1 MGRFRTNRRGFTLVE
16 LIVVLAI
23 GALLAGLTIPSA
35 IPWYQNQKALER
47 AANAQTIYTTAQH
60 NIVSLRSQGAL
71 DDYEGGYLTAS
82 KASTDNK
89 DLGRATLAS
98 CIARA
103 GAAVAPAK
111 DPAGEVGSEN
121 WDADLVVLDS
131 AQADGSAQAALSEL
145 VPHPDTLI
153 AHSTFA
159 GPFAGPG
166 RYFVILNPRTGYVY
180 GVFYSEDASLSYDD
194 VYAHQDDADWLGAHQ
209 VAFYGGVTQLPIKAD
224 EQAMRTYVG
233 YFELDAAHNV
243 TGLYGYEVDETGA
256 VNGTVSSFL
265 WDNNDISTACY
276 GILTSDTGLEA
287 KLNEADLDLGNPID
301 VVPLDGQ
308 EGLPGSMKLYVY
320 SGNSDTWIPDNA
332 WTDASDKTASFN
344 VKQDFAAEISLNADG
359 GSASFGTTHQV
370 RTADQLQHISKPT
383 STADAAAYLGADQTF
398 FQTHD
403 IVIASDWQSIGLV
416 NVNGSVNAP
425 FKGTY
430 EGAFADAGDR
440 TQSDLSNADG
450 TSYGCST
457 PVTERLVA
465 LEAGASN
472 ATFQPRVYLASGA
485 NFQAGLAGA
494 QIPDWAPATGAGV
507 FGSVEGG
514 TISHATLSAQGSVDL
529 ETLTA
534 SVASGLLVGKAS
546 NATIDDCAIDLR
558 SQQTASWRT
567 ESAERAI
574 TLDATRG
581 WGASTWNDGV
591 LSVGGLVG
599 HADATVFVGNRVTL
613 ATSNSSL
620 ASSLTLSVQDT
631 GRNLAVKAGGLA
643 GYAHKATFDRAND
656 AVNTVSVVGADGDS
670 AAASLSVSAKTGT
683 SASAGGFC
691 GSLEASSIDDSTP
704 SNTGDARTSAL
715 TSTDATV
722 NVTATN
728 ARTTYAGGFAGSV
741 TASST
746 VANAFQTNGSVAA
759 GDGPS
764 FTVNAKGPSWG
775 TSWAGGL
782 IGYLNGSAIKDA
794 APAFSAQM
802 SVTASDQTV
811 YAGGIV
817 GQAES
822 STITD
827 LNPTLDGNSVA
838 VHAQGADDGGNAW
851 AGGLAGS
858 LANKSAL
865 KGADA
870 TLKAH
875 TASTAA
881 TAQNAY
887 AGGAIGTADSSSVSS
902 LNPTVSSDSFAVSA
916 QSADGDGKALTGGLI
931 GSLSNASTLDGS
943 NATFKAQTASVTA
956 NAIANAY
963 AGGLAGQADSSS
975 LSSSNPVFG
984 RGSFTVSAQGDAGWG
999 SSYAGGTI
1007 GQATSSSVASL
1018 TQTVDGTSG
1027 DAALSI
1033 DATANSSRAG
1043 GFAGDVTGANKGI
1056 GLAFD
1061 TLALASGSHSAN
1073 LEVGSGNTRHTAGFV
1088 GWLSNTEMA
1097 NCALSSDNVTTGAS
1111 KVTLNQR
1118 TYSPASGMVAV
1129 GERSSIKRSFVEANI
1144 ASQTASGI
1152 GFFFG
1157 SDQSDRGTTISDCAA
1172 IGIVSGAKAYGFTV
1186 DQAKDQSRGGILAYA
1201 PSKISNSYAAVKV
1214 GSDATDAQLAAFCEM
1229 DAGRV
1234 PPDNLS
1240 NCVTAGTKN
1249 TDLGSIWTRS
1259 TGRLSSFTYRS
1270 ATNGTLATELGSA
1283 FHDTVTT
1290 SSRGPFPVA
1299 TTTAKGT
1306 AVSPADYISSWQ
1318 DDERASELQE
1328 QVLDQML
1335 TIANAHKDAARI
1347 RDRTGRS
1354 VLRSSDFLP
1363 NSSAVGSLNWMK
1375 DQLRA
1380 AGTNAS
1386 DPDALKIID
1395 SLTAYQVEFG
1405 PRGAFARYGGV
1416 WAQLAG
1422 TTYQLTDF
1430 EDDGNGNLD
1439 GVWTT
1444 A

>member
-1 MGRFRTNRRGFTLVE
+1 MGCFRTNRRGFTLVE

-23 GALLAGLTIPSA
+23 GALLAGLTIPTA
-35 IPWYQNQKALER
+35 IPWYQSQKALER

-111 DPAGEVGSEN
+111 DPAGEGGSES
-121 WDADLVVLDS
+121 WDANLVVLDS
-131 AQADGSAQAALSEL
+131 AQADGSAQEALSEL

-243 TGLYGYEVDETGA
+243 TGLYGYAVDETGA

-301 VVPLDGQ
+301 VVPLDGE

-320 SGNSDTWIPDNA
+320 SGNSDTWTPDNA
-332 WTDASDKTASFN
+332 WTDASGKTASFN
-344 VKQDFAAEISLNADG
+344 VKQDFAAEIALNADG
-359 GSASFGTTHQV
+359 VSASFGTTHQV

-403 IVIASDWQSIGLV
+403 IVIASDWQPIGLV
-416 NVNGSVNAP
+416 NANGSVNAP

-457 PVTERLVA
+457 PATERLVA

-485 NFQAGLAGA
+485 NFQAGLGAA

-514 TISHATLSAQGSVDL
+514 TISHTTLSAQGPVDL

-534 SVASGLLVGKAS
+534 STVSGLLVGTAR
-546 NATIDDCAIDLR
+546 NATIDDCAVDLSSR
-558 SQQTASWRT
+558 QTASWNTAYVTRSIALE
-567 ESAERAI
+567 ESRSWSNSALA
-574 TLDATRG
+574 
-581 WGASTWNDGV
+581 
-591 LSVGGLVG
+591 VGGLVG
-599 HADATVFVGNRVTL
+599 TADAVTFANNHIVL
-613 ATSNSSL
+613 AASNSSL
-620 ASSLTLSVQDT
+620 ASSLTLSAQGPDA
-631 GRNLAVKAGGLA
+631 NAGALVGSA
-643 GYAHKATFDRAND
+643 QNATFDRAGNG
-656 AVNTVSVVGADGDS
+656 VSVTGMPGSEAS
-670 AAASLSVSAKTGT
+670 AALSVTANGGNSAT
-683 SASAGGFC
+683 AGGFC

-704 SNTGDARTSAL
+704 SNTGDARASAL

-746 VANAFQTNGSVAA
+746 VANAFQTNGPVAA
-759 GDGPS
+759 GDGSS

-782 IGYLNGSAIKDA
+782 IGYLNGSAIKGA
-794 APAFSAQM
+794 APAFSTQM

-827 LNPTLDGNSVA
+827 LNPTLAGNSIA
-838 VHAQGADDGGNAW
+838 VHAQGADGGGNAW
-851 AGGLAGS
+851 A
-858 LANKSAL
+858 
-865 KGADA
+865 
-870 TLKAH
+870 
-875 TASTAA
+875 
-881 TAQNAY
+881 
-887 AGGAIGTADSSSVSS
+887 
-902 LNPTVSSDSFAVSA
+902 
-916 QSADGDGKALTGGLI
+916 GGLI

-943 NATFKAQTASVTA
+943 NATFEAQTASVTA

-984 RGSFTVSAQGDAGWG
+984 RGSFTVSAQADAGWG
-999 SSYAGGTI
+999 AGYAGGTI

-1033 DATANSSRAG
+1033 DATGNSSRAG

-1073 LEVGSGNTRHTAGFV
+1073 LKVGSDDTLHAAGFV

-1097 NCALSSDNVTTGAS
+1097 DCALSSDNVTTGAS

-1118 TYSPASGMVAV
+1118 TYSPAAGMVAV
-1129 GERSSIKRSFVEANI
+1129 GERSSISNSFAEANI

-1157 SDQSDRGTTISDCAA
+1157 SDQSDQATTIANCAA
-1172 IGIVSGAKAYGFTV
+1172 IGIVSGSNAYGFTV
-1186 DQAKDQSRGGILAYA
+1186 DQTKDQSRGGILAYA
-1201 PSKISNSYAAVKV
+1201 PNKISNSYAAVKV
-1214 GSDATDAQLAAFCEM
+1214 DSDATDAQLADFCEM
-1229 DAGRV
+1229 NTDWRGTST
-1234 PPDNLS
+1234 PPENLS
-1240 NCVTAGTKN
+1240 NCATAGTKN
-1249 TDLGSIWTRS
+1249 TDLGSTRART
-1259 TGRLSSFTYRS
+1259 TGRLSTFTYRS
-1270 ATNGTLATELGSA
+1270 ATNGTLAAQLGSA
-1283 FHDTVTT
+1283 FHATT
-1290 SSRGPFPVA
+1290 TSSSRGPFPVA
-1299 TTTAKGT
+1299 TTTSKG
-1306 AVSPADYISSWQ
+1306 ANVSPADYISSWQ

-1328 QVLDQML
+1328 QILDQML
-1335 TIANAHKDAARI
+1335 TIANAHQDAAQEMDWR
-1347 RDRTGRS
+1347 GRS
-1354 VLRSSDFLP
+1354 VLRSSDFP
-1363 NSSAVGSLNWMK
+1363 PQSTAVGSLSWMK
-1375 DQLRA
+1375 SQLRA

-1386 DPDALKIID
+1386 DPDALRIID
-1395 SLTAYQVEFG
+1395 TLTGYQVEFG
-1405 PRGAFARYGGV
+1405 PRGESARYGGV
-1416 WAQLAG
+1416 WAQLG
-1422 TTYQLTDF
+1422 TTTYQLTGY
-1430 EDDGNGNLD
+1430 EDDGAGNLD

-1444 A
+1444 S

>member
-1 MGRFRTNRRGFTLVE
+1 MGCFRTNRRGFTLVE

-23 GALLAGLTIPSA
+23 GALLAGLTIPTA

-111 DPAGEVGSEN
+111 DPAGEGGSES
-121 WDADLVVLDS
+121 WDANLVVLDS
-131 AQADGSAQAALSEL
+131 AQADGSAQEALSEL

-166 RYFVILNPRTGYVY
+166 RYFVIINPRTGYVY

-243 TGLYGYEVDETGA
+243 TGLYGYAVDETGA

-301 VVPLDGQ
+301 VVPLDGE

-320 SGNSDTWIPDNA
+320 SGNSDTWTPDNA
-332 WTDASDKTASFN
+332 WTDASGKTASFN
-344 VKQDFAAEISLNADG
+344 VKQDFAAEIALNADG

-403 IVIASDWQSIGLV
+403 IVIASDWQPIGLV
-416 NVNGSVNAP
+416 NANGSVNAP

-457 PVTERLVA
+457 PATERLVA

-485 NFQAGLAGA
+485 NFQAGLGAA

-514 TISHATLSAQGSVDL
+514 TISHATLSAQGPVDL

-534 SVASGLLVGKAS
+534 STVSGLLVGTAR
-546 NATIDDCAIDLR
+546 NATIDDCSVDLSSR
-558 SQQTASWRT
+558 QTASWNT
-567 ESAERAI
+567 AY
-574 TLDATRG
+574 ATRSIALEESRS
-581 WGASTWNDGV
+581 WSNSA
-591 LSVGGLVG
+591 LAVGGLVG
-599 HADATVFVGNRVTL
+599 TADAVTFVNNHIVL
-613 ATSNSSL
+613 AASNSSL
-620 ASSLTLSVQDT
+620 ASSLTLSAQGPDA
-631 GRNLAVKAGGLA
+631 NAGALVGSA
-643 GYAHKATFDRAND
+643 QNATFDRAGNG
-656 AVNTVSVVGADGDS
+656 VSVTGTPGSEASAD
-670 AAASLSVSAKTGT
+670 LSVTANGGNSAT
-683 SASAGGFC
+683 AGGFC

-704 SNTGDARTSAL
+704 SNTGDARASAL

-728 ARTTYAGGFAGSV
+728 ARTTYAGGFAGRV

-746 VANAFQTNGSVAA
+746 VANAFQTNGPVAA
-759 GDGPS
+759 GDGSS

-782 IGYLNGSAIKDA
+782 IGYLNGSAIKGA
-794 APAFSAQM
+794 APAFSTQM

-827 LNPTLDGNSVA
+827 LNPTLDGNSIA
-838 VHAQGADDGGNAW
+838 VHAQGADGGGNAW
-851 AGGLAGS
+851 AGGLVGS

-875 TASTAA
+875 TASTVA

-902 LNPTVSSDSFAVSA
+902 LSPTVSSDSFAVSA
-916 QSADGDGKALTGGLI
+916 QSADGGGKALTGGLI

-999 SSYAGGTI
+999 AGYAGGTI

-1073 LEVGSGNTRHTAGFV
+1073 LEVGSGNTLHAAGFV

-1157 SDQSDRGTTISDCAA
+1157 SDQSDRKTTISDCAA

-1201 PSKISNSYAAVKV
+1201 PNKISNSYAAVKV
-1214 GSDATDAQLAAFCEM
+1214 DSDATDAQLADFCEM
-1229 DAGRV
+1229 NTDWRGTST
-1234 PPDNLS
+1234 PPENLS
-1240 NCVTAGTKN
+1240 NCATAGTKN
-1249 TDLGSIWTRS
+1249 TDLGSTWART
-1259 TGRLSSFTYRS
+1259 TGRLSTFTYRS
-1270 ATNGTLATELGSA
+1270 ATNGTLAAQLGSA
-1283 FHDTVTT
+1283 FHATT
-1290 SSRGPFPVA
+1290 TSSSRGPFPVA
-1299 TTTAKGT
+1299 TTTSKG
-1306 AVSPADYISSWQ
+1306 ANVSPADYISSWQ

-1328 QVLDQML
+1328 QILDQML
-1335 TIANAHKDAARI
+1335 TIANAHQDAAREMDW
-1347 RDRTGRS
+1347 RGRS
-1354 VLRSSDFLP
+1354 VLRSSDFP
-1363 NSSAVGSLNWMK
+1363 PQSTAVGSLSWMK
-1375 DQLRA
+1375 SQLRA

-1386 DPDALKIID
+1386 DPDALRIID
-1395 SLTAYQVEFG
+1395 TLTGYQVEFG
-1405 PRGAFARYGGV
+1405 PRGESARYGGV
-1416 WAQLAG
+1416 WAQLG
-1422 TTYQLTDF
+1422 TTTYQLTGY
-1430 EDDGNGNLD
+1430 EDDGAGNLD

-1444 A
+1444 S

>member
-1 MGRFRTNRRGFTLVE
+1 MGCFRTNRRGFTLVE

-23 GALLAGLTIPSA
+23 GALLAGLTIPTA
-35 IPWYQNQKALER
+35 IPWYQSQKALER

-89 DLGRATLAS
+89 DLGRTTLAS

-111 DPAGEVGSEN
+111 DPAGEGGSES

-243 TGLYGYEVDETGA
+243 TGLYGYAVDETGA

-301 VVPLDGQ
+301 VVPLDGE

-320 SGNSDTWIPDNA
+320 SGNSDTWTPDNA
-332 WTDASDKTASFN
+332 WTDASGKTASFN
-344 VKQDFAAEISLNADG
+344 VKQDFAAEIALNADG

-403 IVIASDWQSIGLV
+403 IVIASDWQPIGLV
-416 NVNGSVNAP
+416 NANGSVNAP

-457 PVTERLVA
+457 PATERLVA

-485 NFQAGLAGA
+485 NFQAGLGAA

-514 TISHATLSAQGSVDL
+514 TISHTTLSAQGPVDL

-534 SVASGLLVGKAS
+534 STVSGLLVGTAR
-546 NATIDDCAIDLR
+546 NATIDDCAVDLSSR
-558 SQQTASWRT
+558 QTASWNTAYVTRSIALE
-567 ESAERAI
+567 ESRSWSNSALA
-574 TLDATRG
+574 
-581 WGASTWNDGV
+581 
-591 LSVGGLVG
+591 VGGLVG
-599 HADATVFVGNRVTL
+599 TADAVTFANNHIVL
-613 ATSNSSL
+613 AASNSSL
-620 ASSLTLSVQDT
+620 ASSLTLSAQGPDA
-631 GRNLAVKAGGLA
+631 NAGALVGSA
-643 GYAHKATFDRAND
+643 QNATFDRAGNG
-656 AVNTVSVVGADGDS
+656 VSVTGMPGSEAS
-670 AAASLSVSAKTGT
+670 AALSVTANGGNSAT
-683 SASAGGFC
+683 AGGFC

-746 VANAFQTNGSVAA
+746 VANAFQTNGPVAA
-759 GDGPS
+759 GDGSS

-782 IGYLNGSAIKDA
+782 IGYLNGSAIKGA
-794 APAFSAQM
+794 APAFSTQM

-827 LNPTLDGNSVA
+827 LNPTLAGNSIA
-838 VHAQGADDGGNAW
+838 VHAQGADGGGNAW
-851 AGGLAGS
+851 A
-858 LANKSAL
+858 
-865 KGADA
+865 
-870 TLKAH
+870 
-875 TASTAA
+875 
-881 TAQNAY
+881 
-887 AGGAIGTADSSSVSS
+887 
-902 LNPTVSSDSFAVSA
+902 
-916 QSADGDGKALTGGLI
+916 GGLI

-943 NATFKAQTASVTA
+943 NATFEAQTASVTA

-999 SSYAGGTI
+999 NSYAGGTI

-1073 LEVGSGNTRHTAGFV
+1073 LEVGSGNTLHAAGFV

-1111 KVTLNQR
+1111 KVTLDQR

-1129 GERSSIKRSFVEANI
+1129 GERASISNSFAEANI

-1157 SDQSDRGTTISDCAA
+1157 SDQSDQATTIANCAA
-1172 IGIVSGAKAYGFTV
+1172 IGIVSGSNAYGFTI
-1186 DQAKDQSRGGILAYA
+1186 DQTKNQSRGGILAYA
-1201 PSKISNSYAAVKV
+1201 PNKISNSYAAVKV
-1214 GSDATDAQLAAFCEM
+1214 DSDATDAQLADFCEM
-1229 DAGRV
+1229 DTDWWGTST
-1234 PPDNLS
+1234 PPENLS
-1240 NCVTAGTKN
+1240 NCATAGTKN
-1249 TDLGSIWTRS
+1249 TDLGSTWART
-1259 TGRLSSFTYRS
+1259 TGRLSTFTYRS
-1270 ATNGTLATELGSA
+1270 ATNGTLAAQLGSA
-1283 FHDTVTT
+1283 FHATT
-1290 SSRGPFPVA
+1290 TSSSRGPFPVA
-1299 TTTAKGT
+1299 TTTSKG
-1306 AVSPADYISSWQ
+1306 ANVSPADYISSWQ

-1328 QVLDQML
+1328 QILDQML
-1335 TIANAHKDAARI
+1335 TIANAHQDAAREMDW
-1347 RDRTGRS
+1347 RGRS
-1354 VLRSSDFLP
+1354 VLRSSDFP
-1363 NSSAVGSLNWMK
+1363 PQSTAVGSLNWMK
-1375 DQLRA
+1375 SQLRA

-1386 DPDALKIID
+1386 DPDALRIID
-1395 SLTAYQVEFG
+1395 TLTGYQVEFG
-1405 PRGAFARYGGV
+1405 PRGESARYGGV
-1416 WAQLAG
+1416 WAQLG
-1422 TTYQLTDF
+1422 TTTYQLTGY
-1430 EDDGNGNLD
+1430 EDDGAGNLD

-1444 A
+1444 S

>member
-1 MGRFRTNRRGFTLVE
+1 MGCFRTNRRGFTLVE

-23 GALLAGLTIPSA
+23 GALLAGLTIPTA
-35 IPWYQNQKALER
+35 IPWYQSQKALER

-111 DPAGEVGSEN
+111 DPAGEGGSES

-243 TGLYGYEVDETGA
+243 TGLYGYAVDETGA

-276 GILTSDTGLEA
+276 GILTSDTSLEA

-301 VVPLDGQ
+301 VVPLDGE

-320 SGNSDTWIPDNA
+320 SGNSDTWTPDNA
-332 WTDASDKTASFN
+332 WTDASGKTASFN
-344 VKQDFAAEISLNADG
+344 VKQDFAAEIALNADG

-403 IVIASDWQSIGLV
+403 IVIASDWQPIGLV
-416 NVNGSVNAP
+416 NANGSVNAP

-457 PVTERLVA
+457 PATERLVA

-485 NFQAGLAGA
+485 NFQAGLGAA

-514 TISHATLSAQGSVDL
+514 TISHTTLSAQGPVDL

-534 SVASGLLVGKAS
+534 STVSGLLVGTAR
-546 NATIDDCAIDLR
+546 NATIDDCAVDLSSR
-558 SQQTASWRT
+558 QTASWNTAYVTRSIALE
-567 ESAERAI
+567 ESRSWSNSALA
-574 TLDATRG
+574 
-581 WGASTWNDGV
+581 
-591 LSVGGLVG
+591 VGGLVG
-599 HADATVFVGNRVTL
+599 TADAVTFANNHIVL
-613 ATSNSSL
+613 AASNSSL
-620 ASSLTLSVQDT
+620 ASSLTLSAQGPDA
-631 GRNLAVKAGGLA
+631 NAGALVGSA
-643 GYAHKATFDRAND
+643 QNATFDRAGNG
-656 AVNTVSVVGADGDS
+656 VSVTGMPGSEAS
-670 AAASLSVSAKTGT
+670 AALSVTANGGNSAT
-683 SASAGGFC
+683 AGGFC

-722 NVTATN
+722 NVTTTN

-746 VANAFQTNGSVAA
+746 VANAFQTNGPVAA
-759 GDGPS
+759 GDGSS

-782 IGYLNGSAIKDA
+782 IGYLNGSAIKGA
-794 APAFSAQM
+794 APAFSTQM

-827 LNPTLDGNSVA
+827 LNPTLAGNSIA
-838 VHAQGADDGGNAW
+838 VHAQGADGGGNAW
-851 AGGLAGS
+851 AGGLVGS
-858 LANKSAL
+858 LANK
-865 KGADA
+865 
-870 TLKAH
+870 
-875 TASTAA
+875 
-881 TAQNAY
+881 
-887 AGGAIGTADSSSVSS
+887 
-902 LNPTVSSDSFAVSA
+902 
-916 QSADGDGKALTGGLI
+916 
-931 GSLSNASTLDGS
+931 STLDGS

-999 SSYAGGTI
+999 AGYAGGTI

-1056 GLAFD
+1056 GLAYD

-1073 LEVGSGNTRHTAGFV
+1073 LEVGSGNTLHAAGFV

-1157 SDQSDRGTTISDCAA
+1157 SDQSDRKTTISDCAA

-1201 PSKISNSYAAVKV
+1201 PNKISNSYAAVKV
-1214 GSDATDAQLAAFCEM
+1214 DSDATDAQLADFCEM
-1229 DAGRV
+1229 NTDWRGTST
-1234 PPDNLS
+1234 PPENLS
-1240 NCVTAGTKN
+1240 NCATAGTKN
-1249 TDLGSIWTRS
+1249 TDLGSTWARTTGCLS
-1259 TGRLSSFTYRS
+1259 TFTYRS
-1270 ATNGTLATELGSA
+1270 ATNGTLAAQLSSA
-1283 FHDTVTT
+1283 FHATT
-1290 SSRGPFPVA
+1290 TSSSRGPFPVA
-1299 TTTAKGT
+1299 TTTSKG
-1306 AVSPADYISSWQ
+1306 ANVSPADYISSWQ

-1328 QVLDQML
+1328 QILDQML
-1335 TIANAHKDAARI
+1335 TIANAHQDAAREMDW
-1347 RDRTGRS
+1347 RGRS
-1354 VLRSSDFLP
+1354 VLRSSDFP
-1363 NSSAVGSLNWMK
+1363 PQSTAVGSLSWMK
-1375 DQLRA
+1375 SQLRA

-1386 DPDALKIID
+1386 DPDALRIID
-1395 SLTAYQVEFG
+1395 TLTGYQVEFG
-1405 PRGAFARYGGV
+1405 PRGESARYGGV
-1416 WAQLAG
+1416 WAQLG
-1422 TTYQLTDF
+1422 TTTYQLTGY
-1430 EDDGNGNLD
+1430 EDDGAGNLD

-1444 A
+1444 S